1 MMDLAGLLA
10 EPRIKLVAEL
20 RPIAGTRFQPTGFP
34 DLGPAV
40 YQGPDGSDL
49 LLVESAQSMANHLE
63 RVLWDDDADA
73 PVAELE
79 GLPHVRVT
87 AADGHFLTSSRIE
100 PHRLASA
107 YVKKAKFD
115 GRTGLDLIL
124 ERLGLQRGR
133 PIDHGRV
140 HRAVFDL
147 DPLGLVHGI
156 FFADEKW
163 LGQPKVA
170 RALTA
175 FVEASGVRPAH
186 SGGVKFDHVSNT
198 GDVSGRGEKRASEEG
213 FGNVPYARTEFVAD
227 RIEASFVVDTSQ
239 IARYRLEASERELLL
254 GISLL
259 EIRSLLDRGLRLRTA
274 CDLDVVALRGERPDG
289 FTLPPRGELV
299 DAVRRRV
306 GEVRPPLTGVLGGD

>member
-1 MMDLAGLLA
+1 MTDLAGLLA
-10 EPRIKLVAEL
+10 EPRIKFVAEL

-40 YQGPDGSDL
+40 YQGPDGDDL

-63 RVLWDDDADA
+63 HVLWDDDEDA
-73 PVAELE
+73 PVPEVE

-87 AADGHFLTSSRIE
+87 AADGAFLTSSRTE

-107 YVKKAKFD
+107 YVKNAKFD

-140 HRAVFDL
+140 HRTVFDL
-147 DPLGLVHGI
+147 DPLGLVHGV
-156 FFADEKW
+156 FFADDKW
-163 LGQPKVA
+163 FGQPKIA

-198 GDVSGRGEKRASEEG
+198 GDVSGRGQGRASEEG
-213 FGNVPYARTEFVAD
+213 FGNVPYPRTEFVAE
-227 RIEASFVVDTSQ
+227 RIEASFVLDTSQ
-239 IARYRLEASERELLL
+239 IARYRLEPSERELLL
-254 GISLL
+254 GVALL
-259 EIRSLLDRGLRLRTA
+259 EVRSLLDRGLRLRTA
-274 CDLDVVALRGERPDG
+274 CDLDVVALHGERPDG
-289 FTLPPRGELV
+289 FTLSSRAELV
-299 DAVRRRV
+299 DQVRRRI
-306 GEVRPPLTGVLGGD
+306 GGGRPSLTGVLGD

>member
-1 MMDLAGLLA
+1 MTDLAGLLA

-20 RPIAGTRFQPTGFP
+20 WPIAGTRFQPTGFP

-40 YQGPDGSDL
+40 YQGPDGDDL

-63 RVLWDDDADA
+63 HALWDDDADA
-73 PVAELE
+73 PIAEVE

-87 AADGHFLTSSRIE
+87 AADGAFLTSSRTE

-107 YVKKAKFD
+107 YVKQATFD
-115 GRTGLDLIL
+115 GRTGLELIL

-140 HRAVFDL
+140 HRTIFDL
-147 DPLGLVHGI
+147 DPLGLVHGV
-156 FFADEKW
+156 FFADDKW
-163 LGQPKVA
+163 FGQPKVT

-186 SGGVKFDHVSNT
+186 SGGVKLDHVSNT
-198 GDVSGRGEKRASEEG
+198 GDVAGRGEGRASEAG
-213 FGNVPYARTEFVAD
+213 FGNVPYARTEFVAA
-227 RIEASFVVDTSQ
+227 RIEASFVIDTSQ
-239 IARYRLEASERELLL
+239 ISRYRLEPSERELLL
-254 GISLL
+254 GIALL

-274 CDLDVVALRGERPDG
+274 CDLDLVALRGERPDG
-289 FTLPPRGELV
+289 VVLPPRGDLV
-299 DAVRRRV
+299 DEVRRLI
-306 GEVRPPLTGVLGGD
+306 GAGRPPLTGALGG